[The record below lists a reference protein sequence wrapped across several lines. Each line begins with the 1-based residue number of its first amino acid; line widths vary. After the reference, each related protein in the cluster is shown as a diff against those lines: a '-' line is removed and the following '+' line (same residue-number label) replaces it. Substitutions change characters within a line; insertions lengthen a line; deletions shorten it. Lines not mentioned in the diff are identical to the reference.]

1 VEILAVLWDATQA
14 TGKAI
19 YEGLLAKGVLHNDIA
34 YATVKTYLD
43 RLIQKGTVTAHTLGD
58 PRGT

>member
-1 VEILAVLWDATQA
+1 MLWDATQA

-43 RLIQKGTVTAHTLGD
+43 RLIQKGYVTAHTLGD